1 MRARMLIGA
10 MAAGAGLAACVPAPA
25 PEVTGRADFE
35 ALCASCHGTDAT
47 GNGPAAAG
55 LATAPADLTRIAAR
69 NGGVFDYDA
78 VMSHI
83 DGYTRGA
90 DGQAMP
96 EFGALLEGDTVLVDT
111 GDGTPPTPTPAR
123 LFALAQY
130 LATIQVGG
138 GS

>member
-1 MRARMLIGA
+1 MRAAILVAAVAGA
-10 MAAGAGLAACVPAPA
+10 AGLAACTQE
-25 PEVTGRADFE
+25 PEVSGRADFG
-35 ALCASCHGTDAT
+35 ALCVSCHGTDGT

-55 LATAPADLTRIAAR
+55 LPRPPANLTLIAAR

-83 DGYTRGA
+83 DGYTRGT
-90 DGQAMP
+90 DGQVMP

-130 LATIQVGG
+130 LATIQVAG